1 MVMFVLHN
9 ILSGSGME
17 MHHGGGANCKVKMLL
32 QKSRCDFEDL
42 NNGSDIKN

>member
-1 MVMFVLHN
+1 
-9 ILSGSGME
+9 ME
-17 MHHGGGANCKVKMLL
+17 VEQNCKVKMLL